1 MTVTL
6 TIEPLATAS
15 GTGNVTAL
23 TFDDGPNGADT
34 EALLDLLAELDIRAV
49 FAVIGSQIEAPGG
62 AEVLRRIVSDGHVL
76 CNHSTSFDDLGQLSV
91 DEAERRM
98 SSASATIRAALGDPD
113 APIPYFRAPNG
124 SWGATPEA
132 AVRLGMQPLA
142 VVNTIGDWQTQDEDV
157 LTERLREAMR
167 PGELVLVHDGGGDRA
182 ASIAAVSTV
191 VRERR
196 AAGWT
201 FTLPGRPGSDSFPG
215 PARAVSTRE
224 DT

>member
-1 MTVTL
+1 MTVAL
-6 TIEPLATAS
+6 TVEPLSTAT
-15 GTGNVTAL
+15 GEGRVCAL

-34 EALLDLLAELDIRAV
+34 AALLDLLAEHDIRAV

-62 AEVLRRIVSDGHVL
+62 GELLRRIVREGHVL
-76 CNHSTSFDDLGQLSV
+76 CNHSTSFDDLGHLTV
-91 DEAERRM
+91 DEAEHRM
-98 SSASATIRAALGDPD
+98 SSASAIIRAALGDPD

-142 VVNTIGDWQTQDEDV
+142 VVNTIGDWQTQDVAV
-157 LTERLREAMR
+157 LSDRLRNAMR

-182 ASIAAVSTV
+182 ASVAAVSAV
-191 VRERR
+191 VGERR

-201 FTLPGRPGSDSFPG
+201 FTLPGRPSSDSFPG
-215 PARAVSTRE
+215 PTRE

>member
-1 MTVTL
+1 MTL

-15 GTGNVTAL
+15 GVGNVAAL

-34 EALLDLLAELDIRAV
+34 AALLDLLAELGIRAV
-49 FAVIGSQIEAPGG
+49 FAVIASQVEAPGG
-62 AEVLRRIVSDGHVL
+62 TDLLRRIVRDGHVL
-76 CNHSTSFDDLGQLSV
+76 CNHSTSFDDLGELSV
-91 DEAERRM
+91 DEAEQRM

-113 APIPYFRAPNG
+113 AAIPYFRAPNG

-142 VVNTIGDWQTQDEDV
+142 VVNTIGDWQTQDEAV
-157 LTERLREAMR
+157 LTARLREAMR

-182 ASIAAVSTV
+182 ASVAAVRTV

-196 AAGWT
+196 DAGWT
-201 FTLPGRPGSDSFPG
+201 FALPGRPGSDSFPG
-215 PARAVSTRE
+215 PTRAESTRE
-224 DT
+224 GT